1 MTGNAPYDRFGDP
14 YNVSAVLTP
23 DDYFDESAYFAYS
36 PLYLPATYA
45 MTYLLAFALST
56 CVIVHTVLYHGRQL
70 YMGIMRIR
78 LEEDDI
84 HTKLMKSYK
93 EVPEWWYAVGF
104 ASFFGLA
111 VVAVEVW
118 HTGVPVWSLLLAV
131 ALPIL
136 YILPNG
142 LIYAMTGQAV
152 SVLLLVTRPWR

>member
-1 MTGNAPYDRFGDP
+1 
-14 YNVSAVLTP
+14 
-23 DDYFDESAYFAYS
+23 
-36 PLYLPATYA
+36 
-45 MTYLLAFALST
+45 
-56 CVIVHTVLYHGRQL
+56 
-70 YMGIMRIR
+70 MGIMRIR

-152 SVLLLVTRPWR
+152 RVLLLVTRPWR